1 MNNILH
7 TPLQLGKI
15 LLANRIIMAPMTRG
29 RAGESRIPNDLMAAY
44 YGQRASAG
52 LIVTEATAV
61 SADGYGWLGAPAIY
75 NDEQQQ
81 GWRKTTSAVHQA
93 GGRIFLQLWH
103 MGRVSHPDFLAG
115 NQPVGTSPIAA
126 EGMSVT
132 ATGKKP
138 YVVPRSLTE
147 EDLAD
152 IVKAYGLA
160 AKRALAA
167 GFDGVEI
174 HSANGYLLDQF
185 LRDGSNQRRDQY
197 GGSIDNRLR
206 FPLQVVDAV
215 IEVAGKDRVG
225 LRISPVNPYND
236 MRDSHPAELFT
247 RYAEELAKRQ
257 LVYLHVLEALPGHFF
272 YVEDQ
277 PPILPAL
284 RRAFPGTLIA
294 NCGYGHESAAA
305 LLAGGG
311 ADAVAFGTLLL
322 ANPDLVARF
331 RTGAQLN
338 VPDMATFY
346 SPGSQG
352 YTDYP
357 FARE

>member
-1 MNNILH
+1 
-7 TPLQLGKI
+7 
-15 LLANRIIMAPMTRG
+15 MAPLTRG
-29 RAGESRIPNDLMAAY
+29 RAGESRIPNDLMATY
-44 YGQRASAG
+44 YSQRASAG
-52 LIVTEATAV
+52 LIITEATAV
-61 SADGYGWLGAPAIY
+61 SEDGYGWLGAPAIY
-75 NDEQQQ
+75 SDEQQQ
-81 GWRKTTSAVHQA
+81 GWEKTTAAVHAA

-103 MGRVSHPDFLAG
+103 MGRVSHPDFLG
-115 NQPVGTSPIAA
+115 GDLPVGPSPIAA

-132 ATGKKP
+132 LSGKKP
-138 YVVPRSLTE
+138 YVIPRPLTE
-147 EDLAD
+147 EDLTQL
-152 IVKAYGLA
+152 VKSYSLA
-160 AKRALAA
+160 TKRALAA

-185 LRDGSNQRRDQY
+185 LRDGSNHRQDQY

-215 IEVAGKDRVG
+215 IEAAGKERVG
-225 LRISPVNPYND
+225 LRISPVSPFND
-236 MRDSHPAELFT
+236 MRDSQPAELFT

-257 LVYLHVLEALPGHFF
+257 LVYLHVLEGLPGHFF
-272 YVEDQ
+272 YVKDH

-294 NCGYGHESAAA
+294 NCGYGEESASA

-331 RTGAQLN
+331 KMGAKLN
-338 VPDMATFY
+338 VPEMATFY
-346 SPGSQG
+346 SPGPHG
-352 YTDYP
+352 YIDYP
-357 FARE
+357 FVNG